1 MVPPAGSAWVWRRGH
16 LCFGHSPT
24 LGPGW
29 PSQTPVTTVHSP
41 RRSADPAAFFF
52 LQLIFTGVQLL
63 GNIVFP
69 AVRQSESAT
78 HRCIS
83 PPFGVSFPLGD
94 RRALNTAAWAEQ
106 QVLISCLFDTQSQQ
120 RLDISPNLPI
130 LPSPHPP
137 VLPWYPCVCSL
148 FLLCKEDHQYHF
160 SRFHM
165 YASI

>member
-1 MVPPAGSAWVWRRGH
+1 MPAGTAPRRG
-16 LCFGHSPT
+16 PAVPAQT
-24 LGPGW
+24 LG
-29 PSQTPVTTVHSP
+29 TTVHSL
-41 RRSADPAAFFF
+41 RRSADPAVFF

-63 GNIVFP
+63 GNIVFS

-78 HRCIS
+78 HRCTS

-94 RRALNTAAWAEQ
+94 RRALSTAAWAVQ

-137 VLPWYPCVCSL
+137 VLPWYPCVRSL
-148 FLLCKEDHQYHF
+148 FLLCKGDHQYHF
-160 SRFHM
+160 SRFRM